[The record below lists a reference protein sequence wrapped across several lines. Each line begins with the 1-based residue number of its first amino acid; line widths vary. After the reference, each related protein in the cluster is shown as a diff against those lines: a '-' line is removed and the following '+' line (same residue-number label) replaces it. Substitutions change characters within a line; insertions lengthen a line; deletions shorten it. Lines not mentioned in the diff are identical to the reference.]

1 MKLAVLG
8 TDAEILALIAAAQLA
23 GHDIVWLGDVRP
35 EDSSAVE
42 QHLPNLRVSTD
53 WESLLD
59 HRLADAVLVGRGT
72 APEALRAEQL
82 KRLVAD
88 IMPVLAVHP
97 IGTTVLAY
105 FELDMGRHE
114 VHGILRH
121 YSPLAGSPS
130 VGTLAE
136 WVRTGNGP
144 IGTVHQIICQRHLAD
159 CRRDEV
165 MRALARD
172 VEVIRGVAGGVR
184 TVSAIGPRAADA
196 TYASL
201 QVQMTSPG
209 PATLRWAVTPSV
221 DASSTAT
228 LTLVGDRGSA
238 TWFMPTD
245 TIEFNTNGSSEK
257 QSLPL
262 PPFDASRIAI
272 DELAAALPANGTAGS
287 ELASTWQS
295 ATAAMEVV
303 DTIEL
308 SLQKGRTIEVHQQ
321 RLTEQ
326 LAFRGT
332 MAAFGCG
339 LLLLVLIGLPIAGL
353 VGDVLGVPLKDYWP
367 ALLLAVLALFLGM
380 QLLPWLVKR
389 HPTESTG
396 GRRSSDGKPPV
407 LD

>member
-8 TDAEILALIAAAQLA
+8 TDAEILSLIAAAQLA

-35 EDSSAVE
+35 EDLAAVE
-42 QHLPNLRVSTD
+42 AHLPNLRVSTD

-130 VGTLAE
+130 VGALAD
-136 WVRTGNGP
+136 WVKTCSGP
-144 IGTVHQIICQRHLAD
+144 IGTVHQIICQRNLAD

-165 MRALARD
+165 VRTLARD
-172 VEVIRGVAGGVR
+172 VEVLRAVAGGVR
-184 TVSAIGPRAADA
+184 TVSAVGPRVADA

-209 PATLRWAVTPSV
+209 PATLRWAVTPTA
-221 DASSTAT
+221 DATSTAT
-228 LTLVGDRGSA
+228 LTLIGERGTA
-238 TWFMPTD
+238 ILFMPTD
-245 TIEFNTNGSSEK
+245 RIEYSTNSSPDK
-257 QSLPL
+257 QTLPT
-262 PPFDASRIAI
+262 PSFDAARIAI

-287 ELASTWQS
+287 EAASTWQS

-367 ALLLAVLALFLGM
+367 ALLLAVLALFLLM
-380 QLLPWLVKR
+380 QTLPWLVKR
-389 HPTESTG
+389 
-396 GRRSSDGKPPV
+396 RRPETDASH
-407 LD
+407 

>member
-8 TDAEILALIAAAQLA
+8 TDAEVLTLIAAAQLA

-35 EDSSAVE
+35 EDLTAVTE
-42 QHLPNLRVSTD
+42 HLPTLRGSTD

-121 YSPLAGSPS
+121 YSPLAGSPC
-130 VGTLAE
+130 VAALAE
-136 WVRTGNGP
+136 WVKAGSGP
-144 IGTVHQIICQRHLAD
+144 IGMVHQIICQRDLAD
-159 CRRDEV
+159 CGRDEV
-165 MRALARD
+165 VRSLARD
-172 VEVIRGVAGGVR
+172 VEVLRAVAGGIR
-184 TVSAIGPRAADA
+184 TVSAVGPRAADA

-209 PATLRWAVTPSV
+209 SATLRWAVTPTA
-221 DASSTAT
+221 DATSTAT
-228 LTLVGDRGSA
+228 LLLIGDCGSA
-238 TWFMPTD
+238 TWYMPTD
-245 TIEFNTNGSSEK
+245 RIEYSTNANSEQ

-262 PPFDASRIAI
+262 PSFDSARIAI

-287 ELASTWQS
+287 EAASTWQS

-339 LLLLVLIGLPIAGL
+339 LLLLVLIGLPILGL
-353 VGDVLGVPLKDYWP
+353 IGDVLGVPLKDYWP
-367 ALLLAVLALFLGM
+367 AILLAVLALFLGM

-389 HPTESTG
+389 PRPEADA
-396 GRRSSDGKPPV
+396 GRRPD
-407 LD
+407 